1 MSLLAEGDMAP
12 LGELYARYGG
22 AVRSLLWRL
31 LPNESVA
38 DVEDLCHEVFE
49 ILYKTADR
57 FRQDCALR
65 PWIFGIAA
73 RRARSSQRKLWL
85 RNRLLKRYVHEQ
97 KVTMEHIV
105 DSPDE
110 KDVTLH
116 QIGQVMAMLP
126 HAQREVLV
134 LAVNHNLSG
143 EQIAETLGININTV
157 WTRLRRARMT
167 VRDAL
172 NDLNGE
178 KDGGKEK

>member
-1 MSLLAEGDMAP
+1 MAP
-12 LGELYARYGG
+12 LGELYSRYGG

-31 LPNESVA
+31 LPNDSVA

-85 RNRLLKRYVHEQ
+85 RSRLLKRYVHEQ
-97 KVTMEHIV
+97 KVTAV
-105 DSPDE
+105 NVVNSPDD

-116 QIGQVMAMLP
+116 QIGQVMTMLP

-157 WTRLRRARMT
+157 WTRLRRARIS
-167 VRDAL
+167 VREAL
-172 NDLNGE
+172 TEMNRE
-178 KDGGKEK
+178 KDGDEEK